1 VQLPGYRKRIKS
13 ISGKVKD
20 GGGYV
25 NMNQVV
31 SKIKEM
37 SQNNDEFYEIE
48 PAKVIRVFTDPTE
61 PNFPK
66 LKGDGAAPDLSYL
79 GAVIVQLTVSQKSGG
94 SIGISKPIRPI
105 SQHIVQYPLK
115 GEVVNVAKY
124 INSKNESSLYYS
136 NPLNLNGRVVMNRLV
151 GEPGEGL
158 VFPQNIKLNRKVS
171 IKQGDT
177 VIQGR
182 FGQSIHFS
190 SAPDYKN
197 PSVKITVGQSKV
209 ASEQLN
215 LKEASALVSHKT
227 NINNDDASIYITTN
241 EHIPLKTDVASQMKT
256 PYLGVAPDG
265 KDANDKER
273 TRPKPT
279 ITMNADSIV
288 FNTKNNGDI
297 NVYSSRHIS
306 LAART
311 SINLESEFGEI
322 NLGTVDSI
330 NPIVKGNELA
340 IYLSDFLLALRNHNL
355 SMKKHLTSN
364 KEQAIVDAV
373 NLVYDPIEKALDAL
387 TERLNLANPDITA
400 EFNSKKVFVADDKVQ
415 EDGEL
420 PSLESMFADTKWE
433 EIEEVTTK
441 EYDIDKRTESAGVRG

>member
-1 VQLPGYRKRIKS
+1 MQLPGYRKRIKS
-13 ISGKVKD
+13 NSGKVKD
-20 GGGYV
+20 GGGYT

-66 LKGDGAAPDLSYL
+66 IKGGSASPDLTYL

-94 SIGISKPIRPI
+94 SIGISKPIRPL

-158 VFPQNIKLNRKVS
+158 VFPQNVKLNRKISV
-171 IKQGDT
+171 KQGDT
-177 VIQGR
+177 VMQGR

-190 SAPDYKN
+190 SDKKYTN
-197 PSVKITVGQSKV
+197 PSIKITVGQSKV

-215 LKEASALVSHKT
+215 LKKASYLVTHKT

-241 EHIPLKTDVASQMKT
+241 EHVPLKTDAVSEMKT
-256 PYLGVAPDG
+256 PYLGVSPDG
-265 KDANDKER
+265 KDANDKEK

-288 FNTKNNGDI
+288 FNTKNNGDL
-297 NVYSSRHIS
+297 NLYSSRHIS

-322 NLGTVDSI
+322 NLGTVQSI
-330 NPIVKGNELA
+330 NPVVKGNELKT
-340 IYLSDFLLALRNHNL
+340 YLFDILALFKLYNDSLKAHL
-355 SMKKHLTSN
+355 SSN
-364 KEQAIVDAV
+364 KTDEVKKAVDLFAKPFETAV
-373 NLVYDPIEKALDAL
+373 EDLVDRLKIEGGDV
-387 TERLNLANPDITA
+387 
-400 EFNSKKVFVADDKVQ
+400 EFLSKKVFVADDKVTP
-415 EDGEL
+415 EGEL
-420 PSLESMFADTKWE
+420 PSLESMWSDTKWE
-433 EIEEVTTK
+433 EIAEVTTK
-441 EYDIDKRTESAGVRG
+441 EYQIERQTGGGGVKG

>member
-13 ISGKVKD
+13 NSGKVKD
-20 GGGYV
+20 GGGYT

-37 SQNNDEFYEIE
+37 TQNNDEFYEIE

-66 LKGDGAAPDLSYL
+66 LKGSSASPDLTYL

-94 SIGISKPIRPI
+94 SIGISKPIKPI

-115 GEVVNVAKY
+115 GEIVNVAKY
-124 INSKNESSLYYS
+124 INSKNESALYYS

-158 VFPQNIKLNRKVS
+158 VFPQNVKLNRKISV
-171 IKQGDT
+171 KQGDT
-177 VIQGR
+177 VMQGR

-190 SAPDYKN
+190 SDKKYTN
-197 PSVKITVGQSKV
+197 PSIKITVGQSEV

-215 LKEASALVSHKT
+215 LKKSSPLVSHKT
-227 NINNDDASIYITTN
+227 NINNDGASIYITTN
-241 EHIPLKTDVASQMKT
+241 EHIPLKTDAASEMKT

-265 KDANDKER
+265 EDANGKEK
-273 TRPKPT
+273 TRKKPT

-297 NVYSSRHIS
+297 NAYSSRHIS

-322 NLGTVDSI
+322 NLGSVQSI
-330 NPIVKGNELA
+330 NPVVKGNELKT
-340 IYLSDFLLALRNHNL
+340 YLFDILKLFKLYNKNL
-355 SMKKHLTSN
+355 KAHLSSN
-364 KEQAIVDAV
+364 KADAIVEAV
-373 NLVYDPIEKALDAL
+373 NLFAKPFEIALEDL
-387 TERLNLANPDITA
+387 VERLKIEGGDV
-400 EFNSKKVFVADDKVQ
+400 EFLSKKVFVADDKDTP
-415 EDGEL
+415 EGEL
-420 PSLESMFADTKWE
+420 PSLESMFSDVKWE
-433 EIEEVTTK
+433 EMAEVTTK
-441 EYDIDKRTESAGVRG
+441 EYQVETQTGTAGVRG